1 MIINRRSFIGTTVAA
16 GCASLAVTPAHPI
29 NPSPVKPLKIL
40 ILGGTGF
47 IGPHQVNYALE
58 RGHTVTLFNRGKT
71 NTHLFPDVE
80 KLKGDRNDNL
90 TALEGDRKWDVVIDN
105 SATIPRW
112 VRQSASLLK
121 GRTSQYMYVSS
132 LSVYSET
139 SKVGIAEDGAVFKLK
154 DPAIEEITGE
164 TYGGMKALCE
174 EESRKAFPENH
185 TVLRPTLIVGPGD
198 RTDRF
203 TYWPARIYRGGE
215 ILAPGTPDDPA
226 QIIDARDLSE
236 WMIRLAESRTF
247 GTFNASS
254 RPMGMAEMLYGIKA
268 STSTHGWFTWIPADF
283 LEKQDVHPWSDM
295 PVWFPPVGEF
305 KGFSMFSVKKA
316 LDAGLTFR
324 PLARTSRETMN
335 WFSGLPEER
344 QKNLKSGLSP
354 EREKE
359 VLRLWHQNN
368 NQ

>member
-1 MIINRRSFIGTTVAA
+1 MKINRRSFIEASVAA
-16 GCASLAVTPAHPI
+16 GCASLAGTAVFSNIPEA
-29 NPSPVKPLKIL
+29 VKPLKIL

-47 IGPHQVNYALE
+47 IGPHQVNYALQ

-80 KLKGDRNDNL
+80 KLEGDRNDNL

-105 SATIPRW
+105 SATVPRW

-139 SKVGIAEDGAVFKLK
+139 SKVGIAEDGAVFKLE
-154 DPAIEEITGE
+154 DPAVEKITGE

-174 EESRKAFPENH
+174 EESRKAFPDSH

-198 RTDRF
+198 QTDRF
-203 TYWPARIYRGGE
+203 TYWPVKIYRGGE
-215 ILAPGTPDDPA
+215 ILAPGTPDDPV

-236 WMIRLAESRTF
+236 WMIRLAEQKTF

-254 RPMGMAEMLYGIKA
+254 RPFGMAEMLYGIKA
-268 STSTHGWFTWIPADF
+268 STSKHGWFTWIPADF
-283 LEKQDVHPWSDM
+283 LEKQEVHPWSDM

-305 KGFSMFSVKKA
+305 KGFSMFSVQKA

-324 PLARTSRETMN
+324 PLAKTSRETMN

-344 QKNLKSGLSP
+344 QKNLKSGLNP
-354 EREKE
+354 EREME
-359 VLRLWHQNN
+359 ILELWNSRSS
-368 NQ
+368 